1 MTAEATDRFDVC
13 SLDELKDR
21 GALPFD
27 FVHPKHGR
35 HEIAVFWDGVDVFAL
50 ENYCTHEGAMLS
62 YGYIEPRTVICPLHA
77 AVFNLK
83 TGVCLDG
90 FTSDTVA
97 YEAEVRDG
105 RVWVVAPGETPIERW
120 KPPAATSA

>member
-1 MTAEATDRFDVC
+1 MTAEATDRFELC
-13 SLDELKDR
+13 GLEELKER

-27 FVHPKHGR
+27 FVHPKLGR
-35 HEIAVFWDGVDVFAL
+35 HEIAVFWDGKDVFAL

-62 YGYIEPRTVICPLHA
+62 YGYIEPGQVICPLHA

-83 TGVCLDG
+83 TGECLDR
-90 FTSDTVA
+90 FTTDTEA

-105 RVWVVAPGETPIERW
+105 RVWIVAPGETPIERW